1 VPFYQAKEGT
11 VGAGL
16 LEEFRA
22 EVEKIFGEELVSLT
36 VYGSHAAEQPEKAG
50 AEVSALIVVR
60 ALRREALSAFR
71 GIAHRFARRGI
82 PAPPIF
88 TEAFLKDSSDV
99 FPLEFLGMAERR
111 RVISGRD
118 VVAELSIGQAN
129 LRHQV
134 EFELKG
140 KLLALRRMYM
150 GTFGNK
156 ELLALLND
164 TVGPIVSVAR
174 GLLLLSDREAPHK
187 KTDILDAIEK
197 FFGVSLPAIREALAG
212 RSGEKIPPARA
223 EELFFA
229 YQDEVERLCSL
240 ADCYR
245 SEAAR

>member
-1 VPFYQAKEGT
+1 VT
-11 VGAGL
+11 AGL

-36 VYGSHAAEQPEKAG
+36 VYGSHAADEPESQAG
-50 AEVSALIVVR
+50 DVSVVIVVR
-60 ALRREALSAFR
+60 ALRKEALSAYR
-71 GIAHRFARRGI
+71 SIAHRYARRGI

-99 FPLEFLGMAERR
+99 FPLEFLGMADRR

-118 VVAELSIGQAN
+118 VVAELDITREN

-150 GTFGNK
+150 GAFGNR
-156 ELLALLND
+156 ELLGLLRD
-164 TVGPIVSVAR
+164 TVGPVVSVAR
-174 GLLLLSDREAPHK
+174 GLLLLSDREAPHG
-187 KTDILDAIEK
+187 KTEILDAIEK
-197 FFGVSLPAIREALAG
+197 HFGLALPSLREALAA
-212 RSGEKIPPARA
+212 RRGEKIPLPRT

-240 ADCYR
+240 ADGYPA
-245 SEAAR
+245 EPAK

>member
-1 VPFYQAKEGT
+1 MV
-11 VGAGL
+11 AGL
-16 LEEFRA
+16 MEEFRA
-22 EVEKIFGEELVSLT
+22 EVEKIFGDDLVSLT
-36 VYGSHAAEQPEKAG
+36 AYGSHAADEPERQG
-50 AEVSALIVVR
+50 GDVSVLIVVR
-60 ALRREALSAFR
+60 TLRKEALSSFR
-71 GIAHRFARRGI
+71 NIAHRYSRRGI

-118 VVAELSIGQAN
+118 IVPELDITRDN

-134 EFELKG
+134 EFEMKG

-156 ELLALLND
+156 ELLGLLGD
-164 TVGPIVSVAR
+164 TVGSVVSVAR
-174 GLLLLSDREAPHK
+174 GLLLLSNREAPHG
-187 KTDILDAIEK
+187 KTEILDAIEK
-197 FFGVSLPAIREALAG
+197 QFGVALPAIREALAA
-212 RSGEKIPPARA
+212 RRGEKVPPARA

-229 YQDEVERLCSL
+229 YQEEVERLCSL

-245 SEAAR
+245 AETAG

>member
-1 VPFYQAKEGT
+1 

-16 LEEFRA
+16 LDEFQA

-36 VYGSHAAEQPEKAG
+36 VYGSHAADVPETRG
-50 AEVSALIVVR
+50 VEVSVLIVVR
-60 ALRREALSAFR
+60 MLRREALSAFR
-71 GIAHRFARRGI
+71 NIAHRYARRGI
-82 PAPPIF
+82 SAPPIF

-111 RVISGRD
+111 RVISGKD
-118 VVAELSIGQAN
+118 VVAELNIGQAN

-140 KLLALRRMYM
+140 KLLALRRLYM
-150 GTFGNK
+150 GAFGNK
-156 ELLALLND
+156 ELLGLLSD
-164 TVGPIVSVAR
+164 TVGPVVSVAR
-174 GLLLLSDREAPHK
+174 GLLLLSNREAPHK

-197 FFGVSLPAIREALAG
+197 HFGVALPAIREALAG
-212 RSGEKIPPARA
+212 RRGEKIPLARA

-240 ADCYR
+240 ADGYPA
-245 SEAAR
+245 EPAK

>member
-1 VPFYQAKEGT
+1 V
-11 VGAGL
+11 VAGL
-16 LEEFRA
+16 MEEFRA
-22 EVEKIFGEELVSLT
+22 EVEKIFGDDLVSLT
-36 VYGSHAAEQPEKAG
+36 AYGSHAADEPERQG
-50 AEVSALIVVR
+50 GDISVLIVVR
-60 ALRREALSAFR
+60 TLRKEALSSYR
-71 GIAHRFARRGI
+71 NIAHRYSRRGI

-118 VVAELSIGQAN
+118 IVPELDITRDN

-156 ELLALLND
+156 ELLGLLGD
-164 TVGPIVSVAR
+164 TVGSVVSVAR
-174 GLLLLSDREAPHK
+174 GLLLLSNREAPHG
-187 KTDILDAIEK
+187 KTEILDAIEK
-197 FFGVSLPAIREALAG
+197 QFGVALPAIREALAV
-212 RSGEKIPPARA
+212 RRGEKIPPARA

-229 YQDEVERLCSL
+229 YQEEVERLCSL

-245 SEAAR
+245 AETAG